1 MRIKLGA
8 LLVAALLS
16 AGPLQQ
22 CIDSMSRF
30 YFAGDRAGFEL
41 MKGHL
46 ERLMEAE
53 GRSSARGLTDRIL
66 AEAVQRGDLETVEYL
81 RKIDSQNYRVYLAL
95 ALLSFNEKKFSRTY
109 AYLKKSLRYLLFDLN
124 GVSELAPLVR
134 KALLYSLWAYFV
146 LLSLVLLSRNLPLL
160 HHDLKE
166 LSRGEKNIFV
176 ILLTLA
182 VIGLPLVLQIG
193 YAFLPFYIIA
203 LLSPYMSSGGGK
215 KLLLLLFISWL
226 VVTFLNFQMPRRDEP
241 AVKLMVD
248 LYYYSFDPETLER
261 GEKLLAERWD
271 QDAAFYL
278 ARSFEKV
285 DNFAKAIE
293 YYSKVLEK
301 EPTHFRALNNLAI
314 LRLKAREYNL
324 ALQFFEKLFSH
335 HRHDIIA
342 FHNYRIILARVGR
355 IDEAGNIAKIGWKL
369 FGKKWEEY
377 VNSDKLISA
386 DFYPQDIVAKAA
398 GEKDVTARAHPPGFS
413 LLFLFRKPR
422 PLNPFLFALVLFFLT
437 LVAVSSLELRIG
449 EALYCA
455 GCGKPICYRCSNYS
469 FKGYCNDCMVGF
481 QLNVDSSSYIRLD
494 KIKKKKRR
502 ERVRG
507 LLMALWDGVIPG
519 LSRASRGKL
528 TLSLLSFLSLPL
540 LVAGVLSYIKH
551 LPLFMPGFAL
561 GALFYLVGLG
571 LNLLLPEEDG
581 A

>member
-1 MRIKLGA
+1 M
-8 LLVAALLS
+8 AAFLS

-22 CIDSMSRF
+22 CIDKMSRF
-30 YFAGDRAGFEL
+30 YLAGDKAGFEV
-41 MKGHL
+41 MKVHL

-53 GRSSARGLTDRIL
+53 GRHSARGLTERIL
-66 AEAVQRGDLETVEYL
+66 GEAVQRGDLETIEYL
-81 RKIDSQNYRVYLAL
+81 KRIDSQNYRVYLAL
-95 ALLSFNEKKFSRTY
+95 ALMSFNEKKFSRTY
-109 AYLKKSLRYLLFDLN
+109 TYLKKSLRCLLLDVK
-124 GVSELAPLVR
+124 GVSELAPLLRRAVF
-134 KALLYSLWAYFV
+134 YSLWAYFV
-146 LLSLVLLSRNLPLL
+146 LLSLALLSRTLPLL

-166 LSRGEKNIFV
+166 LSRGEKNFFV
-176 ILLTLA
+176 LLLTLA

-215 KLLLLLFISWL
+215 KILLLLLICWL
-226 VVTFLNFQMPRRDEP
+226 VITFINFQLPGKEDP
-241 AVKLMVD
+241 AVKLMAD

-261 GEKLLAERWD
+261 GEKLLAKEWD

-293 YYSKVLEK
+293 YYTKVLEK

-335 HRHDIIA
+335 HRHEIVA
-342 FHNYRIILARVGR
+342 FHNYRIILAKVGR
-355 IDEAGNIAKIGWKL
+355 IDEAGNIAKMGWKL
-369 FGKKWEEY
+369 FGRKWEEY

-398 GEKDVTARAHPPGFS
+398 GEKNVTAKANPPGFS
-413 LLFLFRKPR
+413 LMFLFKKPR
-422 PLNPFLFALVLFFLT
+422 PLNPFLIALFLFFLT
-437 LVAVSSLELRIG
+437 LLAVSSLELRIG

-455 GCGKPICYRCSNYS
+455 GCGKSICYRCSNYS

-481 QLNVDSSSYIRLD
+481 QLNVDSSSYIKLD
-494 KIKKKKRR
+494 KIRKKKRR

-519 LSRASRGKL
+519 ISRATKGKL
-528 TLSLLSFLSLPL
+528 LVSLLSFPALPL
-540 LVAGVLSYIKH
+540 VIAGVMSYIRH

-561 GALFYLVGLG
+561 GAFFYMAGFG
-571 LNLLLPEEDG
+571 INLIFPEEDK